1 MTETVLTPNIID
13 VKSINP
19 HESSLVIEPLA
30 RGMGHTL
37 GCALRRILLS
47 SVPGAAVTEV
57 IIDKVEHE
65 FSSHPGLK
73 EDVVDVLLNLKQ
85 LALSFESD
93 KDKAILHLEK
103 KGDGPITASDILPS
117 EDIQVVDPE
126 YVIGNLVNNSEI
138 KMELTVEKG
147 YGYRP
152 TNFVQS
158 EDDLDLET
166 VGVIK
171 LDASFSPIRRISYQV
186 ESARVEQRTD
196 LDKLII
202 NIETDNSID
211 PQEAVKC
218 AATILHQQIAVFVDL
233 KAIAVKEPVEEKP
246 TIDPILLRPVDDLEL
261 TVRSA
266 NCLKAENILYIGD
279 LVQKTENELLKTPNL
294 GKKSLS
300 EIKNILAERAL
311 SLGQRIDNW
320 PPETFEDEE

>member
-13 VKSINP
+13 VKSITP

-47 SVPGAAVTEV
+47 SIPGAAVTEV
-57 IIDKVEHE
+57 IIDKVDHE

-73 EDVVDVLLNLKQ
+73 DDVVDVLLNLKK

-93 KDKAILHLEK
+93 KDVATLHLEK

-117 EDIQVVDPE
+117 EDVRVVDPG

-152 TNFVQS
+152 ASYVQN
-158 EDDLDLET
+158 EDEPEA

-171 LDASFSPIRRISYQV
+171 LDASFSPVRRISYQV

-211 PQEAVKC
+211 PQEAVKF

-233 KAIAVKEPVEEKP
+233 KAIAVKEVVEEKP

-320 PPETFEDEE
+320 PPENFEDEE

>member
-13 VKSINP
+13 VRCITP

-47 SVPGAAVTEV
+47 SIPGAAVTEV
-57 IIDKVEHE
+57 VIDKVEHE
-65 FSSHPGLK
+65 FSSHPSLK
-73 EDVVDVLLNLKQ
+73 EDVMDVLLNLKK
-85 LALSFESD
+85 LPLSITADKESVT
-93 KDKAILHLEK
+93 LHLEK
-103 KGDGPITASDILPS
+103 KGNGPILASNILPS
-117 EDIQVVDPE
+117 DDVQIVDPD
-126 YVIGNLVNNSEI
+126 YVIGNLVNNGEI

-152 TNFVQS
+152 ASYIQN
-158 EDDLDLET
+158 EDEPQA

-171 LDASFSPIRRISYQV
+171 LDASFSPVRKVSYQV

-202 NIETDNSID
+202 DLETDNSID
-211 PQEAVKC
+211 PQEAVKL

-233 KAIAVKEPVEEKP
+233 KAIAVKEPIEEKP

-320 PPETFEDEE
+320 PPENFEDEE

>member
-13 VKSINP
+13 VKSITP
-19 HESSLVIEPLA
+19 HKSSLVIEPLA

-47 SVPGAAVTEV
+47 SIPGAAVTEV
-57 IIDKVEHE
+57 IIDKVDHE

-73 EDVVDVLLNLKQ
+73 EDVVDVLLNLKN

-93 KDKAILHLEK
+93 KDVVTLHLEK

-117 EDIQVVDPE
+117 EDVRVVDPE

-152 TNFVQS
+152 ASYVQD
-158 EDDLDLET
+158 EDEPET

-171 LDASFSPIRRISYQV
+171 LDASFSPVRRISYQV

-211 PQEAVKC
+211 PQEAVKF

-233 KAIAVKEPVEEKP
+233 KAIAVKEVVEEKP

-320 PPETFEDEE
+320 PPENFEDEE

>member
-13 VKSINP
+13 VKSITP

-47 SVPGAAVTEV
+47 SIPGAAVTEV
-57 IIDKVEHE
+57 IIDKVDHE

-73 EDVVDVLLNLKQ
+73 EDVVDVLLNLKK

-93 KDKAILHLEK
+93 KDVVTLHLEK

-117 EDIQVVDPE
+117 EDVRVVDPE

-152 TNFVQS
+152 ASYVQN
-158 EDDLDLET
+158 EDEPET

-171 LDASFSPIRRISYQV
+171 LDASFSPVRRISYQV

-211 PQEAVKC
+211 PQEAVKF

-233 KAIAVKEPVEEKP
+233 KAIAVKAVVEEKP

-294 GKKSLS
+294 GRKSLS

-320 PPETFEDEE
+320 PPENFEDEE